1 MRGRTKLLVTGC
13 VLVGCATAVVVS
25 PAGGAIFDTVAPPK
39 LDLPDASVETAPPV
53 SAPSPESV
61 GSPES
66 GETAASEAAAKSIA
80 AAKAAAQLPPELRAR
95 AERIISADQTV
106 DRLLAGTEYK
116 VARLG
121 PWTHGGSAEIIG
133 AIADLRLSSPVD
145 ARDVVLPGVHYN
157 RAETAYERMDIH
169 VSFSD
174 ARALFVQVD
183 FARDEVVSVR
193 PGLDAIVT
201 EEPGNRHLPSPGAA
215 AEPARPH

>member
-1 MRGRTKLLVTGC
+1 MR
-13 VLVGCATAVVVS
+13 AAVPGAV
-25 PAGGAIFDTVAPPK
+25 ALIGAIN
-39 LDLPDASVETAPPV
+39 ASVETAPPV
-53 SAPSPESV
+53 SVPGPESV

-66 GETAASEAAAKSIA
+66 GGSPQSGETAASREARAAAAK
-80 AAKAAAQLPPELRAR
+80 AAQLPPELRAR
-95 AERIISADQTV
+95 TKRIISADPTV

-157 RAETAYERMDIH
+157 RAETAYERIDVH

-174 ARALFVQVD
+174 ARAFLVQVD
-183 FARDEVVSVR
+183 FARDEVVRVQ
-193 PGLDAIVT
+193 PGLDATVT
-201 EEPGNRHLPSPGAA
+201 SEPGNRHFPSPDAA
-215 AEPARPH
+215 PE